1 MNGNITSGIPIMTDN
16 DNDMISAVEPKGRAA
31 ILSTVPKVISRQP
44 SVKNLKKLLKKY
56 DDNILPNF
64 CLMLVH
70 HTIKYK
76 IKKQNKARNVR
87 IKDTIKDDQ
96 FVKNKG
102 DSIPFSV
109 NL

>member
-1 MNGNITSGIPIMTDN
+1 
-16 DNDMISAVEPKGRAA
+16 MI
-31 ILSTVPKVISRQP
+31 
-44 SVKNLKKLLKKY
+44 
-56 DDNILPNF
+56 
-64 CLMLVH
+64 LVH

-76 IKKQNKARNVR
+76 IKKQNNARNVR

-109 NL
+109 NRGLYDAVFNPSIEVKLVNILDKSSMSIFTNSNISNMIFTCSG